1 MLSAGAQIDGRK
13 CKYPKWMEKEP
24 DDKCQS
30 FVQFNYP
37 IKRRKKNYYLKFF
50 HPLTTST
57 VMVTGSTE
65 AGNVT
70 ATTPAAITTEARVPS
85 TTPAMTVTRS
95 IEAGNVTAT
104 TPAAITTQR
113 EVFFLIAPL
122 MSPFLFDYRDIG

>member
-1 MLSAGAQIDGRK
+1 MFFFLRLCLKLDLVSGAQIDGRK
-13 CKYPKWMEKEP
+13 CKYPKWMGKET

-37 IKRRKKNYYLKFF
+37 IKLRKKNYYLKFS
-50 HPLTTST
+50 PSSAVT
-57 VMVTGSTE
+57 VNGS
-65 AGNVT
+65 
-70 ATTPAAITTEARVPS
+70 IIIPS

-95 IEAGNVTAT
+95 TEAGNVTAT

>member
-1 MLSAGAQIDGRK
+1 M
-13 CKYPKWMEKEP
+13 P

-37 IKRRKKNYYLKFF
+37 IKRRNKNYYLKFF
-50 HPLTTST
+50 RPSTTSAL
-57 VMVTGSTE
+57 MGTGSTE

-104 TPAAITTQR
+104 MPAAITTQR
-113 EVFFLIAPL
+113 EVFPTVAIPL
-122 MSPFLFDYRDIG
+122 